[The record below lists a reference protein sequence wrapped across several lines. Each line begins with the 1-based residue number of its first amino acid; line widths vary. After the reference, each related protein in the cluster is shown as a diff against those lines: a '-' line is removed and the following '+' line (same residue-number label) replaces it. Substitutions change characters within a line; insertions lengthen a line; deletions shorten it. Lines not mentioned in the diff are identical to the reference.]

1 LFSQGPFLFIIVEI
15 TNTSIGAPNMGE
27 EQEPTA
33 LKNNVTIEEIGPCK
47 KKVVIEIPEETVKKA
62 TDEKYEHLRQ
72 EAAVPGFR
80 KGRAPR
86 RLLEKRFG
94 KETKE
99 QIKLKLLAEA
109 GDTAIKE
116 NEIKVLRDPDIKYE
130 NVELPDSGT
139 LTFDFE
145 VEVRPE
151 FKLPKLEGIEITK
164 PKLEVSNE
172 QIDREIEQLQK
183 YAGVWAP
190 RDDDGE
196 VELDD
201 QIIAN
206 VILKAEGIEEEE
218 KLDNIEIFVRK
229 GGFVGA
235 VPVEKLDKLLIGSK
249 AGDTRKTTV
258 DVPKT
263 YFREEYR
270 GKKVDIQIDIKDIK
284 WLKAAELD
292 KNFLDRLGAEDEKDL
307 REKMRDTLQTRL
319 EQQSRTEMTEQI
331 YKCLLG
337 KTDFDLPLDIVADQ
351 ADMLLKRQFT
361 SLIQRGL
368 RQEQLTEEMEKLRAS
383 SEEQAKEQ
391 LKTFFIMDKV
401 ADELNI
407 EVSEEEVNG
416 QIAQL
421 AIQRGQRPERLREEM
436 SRNGTL
442 AQFRLKVREDKCI
455 AKLLESAKI
464 KEIAPKKEAKKPS
477 KKTTSKTAKKAVK
490 KAASAKKK

>member
-1 LFSQGPFLFIIVEI
+1 
-15 TNTSIGAPNMGE
+15 MGE
-27 EQEPTA
+27 EQETTT
-33 LKNNVTIEEIGPCK
+33 LKNIVTIREIGPCK

-62 TDEKYEHLRQ
+62 TDEQYDRLQK

-99 QIKLKLLAEA
+99 QIKLKLLADA
-109 GDTAIKE
+109 GDTAIKD

-130 NVELPDSGT
+130 KVELPDSGT

-151 FKLPKLEGIEITK
+151 FKLPKLEGIEVTK
-164 PKLEVSNE
+164 PKLEVSNK

-190 RDDDGE
+190 RDNDSE

-235 VPVEKLDKLLIGSK
+235 VPVEKLDKLLIGSR
-249 AGDTRKTTV
+249 AGDTKKTTV

-270 GKKVDIQIDIKDIK
+270 AKKVDIQIDIKDIK

-331 YKCLLG
+331 YKRLLA

-351 ADMLLKRQFT
+351 ANMLLKRQFT
-361 SLIQRGL
+361 NLIQQGL
-368 RQEQLTEEMEKLRAS
+368 RQEQLTEEMEKLRAG
-383 SEEQAKEQ
+383 SEEQAREQ

-401 ADELNI
+401 AEELKI

-436 SRNGTL
+436 VRNGTL

-464 KEIAPKKEAKKPS
+464 KEVAPKKEAKKVS
-477 KKTTSKTAKKAVK
+477 KKTTSKTTKKTVK

>member
-1 LFSQGPFLFIIVEI
+1 
-15 TNTSIGAPNMGE
+15 M
-27 EQEPTA
+27 
-33 LKNNVTIEEIGPCK
+33 
-47 KKVVIEIPEETVKKA
+47 
-62 TDEKYEHLRQ
+62 
-72 EAAVPGFR
+72 
-80 KGRAPR
+80 
-86 RLLEKRFG
+86 
-94 KETKE
+94 
-99 QIKLKLLAEA
+99 
-109 GDTAIKE
+109 
-116 NEIKVLRDPDIKYE
+116 
-130 NVELPDSGT
+130 
-139 LTFDFE
+139 
-145 VEVRPE
+145 
-151 FKLPKLEGIEITK
+151 
-164 PKLEVSNE
+164 
-172 QIDREIEQLQK
+172 QK

-190 RDDDGE
+190 RDNDSE

-235 VPVEKLDKLLIGSK
+235 VPVEKLDKLLIGSR
-249 AGDTRKTTV
+249 AGDTKKTTV

-270 GKKVDIQIDIKDIK
+270 AKKVDIQIDIKDIK

-331 YKCLLG
+331 YKRLLA

-351 ADMLLKRQFT
+351 ANMLLKRQFT
-361 SLIQRGL
+361 NLIQQGL
-368 RQEQLTEEMEKLRAS
+368 RQEQLTEEMEKLRAG
-383 SEEQAKEQ
+383 SEEQAREQ

-401 ADELNI
+401 AEELKI

-436 SRNGTL
+436 VRNGTL

-464 KEIAPKKEAKKPS
+464 KEVAPKKEAKKVS
-477 KKTTSKTAKKAVK
+477 KKTTSKTTKKTVK

>member
-1 LFSQGPFLFIIVEI
+1 
-15 TNTSIGAPNMGE
+15 MGE
-27 EQEPTA
+27 EQEATA
-33 LKNNVTIEEIGPCK
+33 LKNIVTIREIGPCK

-62 TDEKYEHLRQ
+62 TDEQYDRLRK

-99 QIKLKLLAEA
+99 QIKLKLLTDA
-109 GDTAIKE
+109 GDTAIKD
-116 NEIKVLRDPDIKYE
+116 NEIKVLRDPDIEYE
-130 NVELPDSGT
+130 KVELPDSGP

-151 FKLPKLEGIEITK
+151 FKLPKLEGIEVTR
-164 PKLEVSNE
+164 PTLEVSDE
-172 QIDREIEQLQK
+172 QIDREIEQMQR
-183 YAGVWAP
+183 YAGIWAP
-190 RDDDGE
+190 RDDDSE

-206 VILKAEGIEEEE
+206 VVLKAEGIEEEE
-218 KLDNIEIFVRK
+218 KLD
-229 GGFVGA
+229 
-235 VPVEKLDKLLIGSK
+235 LTGSR

-258 DVPKT
+258 EVPKT

-270 GKKVDIQIDIKDIK
+270 AKKVDIQIDIKDIK

-331 YKCLLG
+331 YKYLLG

-368 RQEQLTEEMEKLRAS
+368 RQEQLTEEMEKLRAG
-383 SEEQAKEQ
+383 SEEQAREQ
-391 LKTFFIMDKV
+391 LKTFFIMDTV
-401 ADELNI
+401 ADELKI

-436 SRNGTL
+436 ARNGTL
-442 AQFRLKVREDKCI
+442 AQFRLKVREDKSI

-464 KEIAPKKEAKKPS
+464 KEIAPKKEAKKAS
-477 KKTTSKTAKKAVK
+477 KKTTSKTAKKTVK